1 MSATAQDIPTFPEFN
16 VKPIQSIVKIT
27 REILRI
33 KSGVNMESQILVLTD
48 F

>member
-1 MSATAQDIPTFPEFN
+1 MLATAQDIPTFPEFN

-33 KSGVNMESQILVLTD
+33 KSGEYGVPD
-48 F
+48 FGAD